1 MDSVQVG
8 QLRHFFLYE
17 VVKDELPQAGNVKL
31 YNKKIA

>member
-8 QLRHFFLYE
+8 QLRHLYE